1 VLSDLPSQSA
11 IADLL
16 PDRWKKSTPR

>member
-1 VLSDLPSQSA
+1 LSDLPSQAA